1 MKTQEVKR
9 VLEAAL
15 LCAEQALT
23 LRDMRQLFA
32 ERFGADE
39 LRGALE
45 SLQQDW
51 RDRGMELVQV
61 SSGWR
66 FQTRTDVRPYLDRL
80 NPEPLPRYSR
90 AVMETLA
97 IIAYRQPVTRGDIEE
112 IRGVGVGTQIIRQL
126 EERGWVEVI
135 GHREGPGRP
144 GLYATT
150 RQFLDDLGLHSL
162 HQLPQLMQPGSPE
175 EGAMLPELSPQQV
188 AAAHAGVLSQS
199 NFRPEAAT

>member
-1 MKTQEVKR
+1 MKILEVKR

-15 LCAEQALT
+15 ICAEQALT

-32 ERFGADE
+32 ERFGVEE

-51 RDRGMELVQV
+51 QGRGLELVQV

-66 FQTRTDVRPYLDRL
+66 FQTRSDVRPYLDRL

-97 IIAYRQPVTRGDIEE
+97 IIAYRQPVTRGDIED

-162 HQLPQLMQPGSPE
+162 HQLPQLMSPGSSD